1 VLRDERVQ
9 AFVPLVEYSATK
21 DSRTRPTHR
30 AMDGY
35 VNTMEMF
42 DRQGLGPPGGFS
54 CRCQMIPVSMSDA
67 MENGWIDPR
76 GNVDHAAIRRHN
88 GSRQALIDSRQFPD
102 PGFVNA

>member
-1 VLRDERVQ
+1 
-9 AFVPLVEYSATK
+9 
-21 DSRTRPTHR
+21 
-30 AMDGY
+30 
-35 VNTMEMF
+35 
-42 DRQGLGPPGGFS
+42 
-54 CRCQMIPVSMSDA
+54 MIPVSMSDA